1 MIDNLSKVDQRLKT
15 YFAVPDNRFEVKS
28 GLSPQ
33 EEAVKQR
40 VRQYWADKSIPETK
54 KLEGLNI
61 DLSGFDPRKTSNRQL
76 LEVGTLLAEQ
86 GLIDTDLVRSLSS
99 LNAKFDAAG
108 ENISMDTEL
117 NAYDYLTSQFERLTD
132 SIYKGNEI
140 AEGELI
146 EINASLS
153 VLTALEKYAKA
164 PRERSLVNIRV

>member
-1 MIDNLSKVDQRLKT
+1 MIGNLSKVDQRLKT
-15 YFAVPDNRFEVKS
+15 YFAVPDKAFEVKS

-40 VRQYWADKSIPETK
+40 VRQYWADKSIPESK

-61 DLSGFDPRKTSNRQL
+61 DLSGFDPRNTSNRQL

-86 GLIDTDLVRSLSS
+86 GLIDTDLVRSLSN
-99 LNAKFDAAG
+99 LNAKFDASG
-108 ENISMDTEL
+108 ENISMDTAL

-132 SIYKGNEI
+132 SVYKGNET

-153 VLTALEKYAKA
+153 VLMALEKYAKA